1 MRYNTVLFDADQ
13 TLLDFHKSEY
23 EAIRETMSLRGIDP
37 SDDNVKLYSKL
48 NLSLWKALERGE
60 IEKNVLVYRRFE
72 LLLEAL
78 GAEGDAKQM
87 SNTYV
92 ESLSSKGYLLN
103 GAKEMCE
110 YLYGKVKM
118 YIVTNGIETVQRSR
132 YSICGIE
139 QYFDGIFISGEI
151 GYEKP
156 SVKFFEYAADH
167 IEEFDKTK
175 TLIVGDSL
183 TSDIKGG
190 IDFGID
196 TCWYAPHGETVPD
209 GNITYTARSFDD
221 VIKYIIGEER
231 V

>member
-13 TLLDFHKSEY
+13 TLLDFHRSEY
-23 EAIRETMSLRGIDP
+23 EAISETMLLHGVNP
-37 SDDNVKLYSKL
+37 SDENVKLYSKI

-60 IEKNVLVYRRFE
+60 IEKQVLVYRRFE
-72 LLLEAL
+72 LLLESL
-78 GAEGDAKQM
+78 CVEGDAKQM
-87 SNTYV
+87 AQTYV
-92 ESLSSKGYLLN
+92 ESLSNKGYLLS

-118 YIVTNGIETVQRSR
+118 YIVTNGIESVQRSR

-139 QYFDGIFISGEI
+139 QYFDEIFISGEV

-156 SVKFFEYAADH
+156 SAKFFEYVAEH
-167 IEEFDKTK
+167 ISGFDKK
-175 TLIVGDSL
+175 STLIIGDSL
-183 TSDIKGG
+183 TSDMKGG
-190 IDFGID
+190 LDFGID
-196 TCWYAPHGETVPD
+196 TCWYAPNGEMSTD
-209 GNITYTARSFDD
+209 KNITYIARSFDD